1 MLDCVKSKSTK
12 GFLAFCMVLAQD
24 NIGRKDIVT
33 DVMRLDFDDIKT
45 QYGKN
50 LSGFLDFS
58 ILN

>member
-1 MLDCVKSKSTK
+1 
-12 GFLAFCMVLAQD
+12 MVLAQD
-24 NIGRKDIVT
+24 NIGRKYIVT
-33 DVMRLDFDDIKT
+33 DEMRLDLDDVKR